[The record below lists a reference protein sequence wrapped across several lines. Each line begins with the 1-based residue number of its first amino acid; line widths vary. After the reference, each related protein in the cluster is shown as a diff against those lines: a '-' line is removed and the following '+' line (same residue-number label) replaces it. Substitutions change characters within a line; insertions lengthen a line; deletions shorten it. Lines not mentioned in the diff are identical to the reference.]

1 MIEVVISIILLGYG
15 ITYGEPIIVLASSLY
30 AIAVNIGN
38 LVEAVKK

>member
-1 MIEVVISIILLGYG
+1 MIEAFLAVILLAFGLL
-15 ITYGEPIIVLASSLY
+15 YGEPIIVLASSLY